1 MKNLFQ
7 AFKEIFPD
15 APRQIG
21 EVLSHEAGVATVSF
35 HGGGI
40 AQAIGDATPGQY
52 VFVRDGVIE
61 GEAPN
66 LPVVDIEI

>member
-1 MKNLFQ
+1 MKNLYQ

-15 APRQIG
+15 APRLTG
-21 EVLSHEAGVATVSF
+21 EVIAHENGVATIQF
-35 HGGGI
+35 HGGGV
-40 AQAIGDATPGQY
+40 AQVIGDATPGQF